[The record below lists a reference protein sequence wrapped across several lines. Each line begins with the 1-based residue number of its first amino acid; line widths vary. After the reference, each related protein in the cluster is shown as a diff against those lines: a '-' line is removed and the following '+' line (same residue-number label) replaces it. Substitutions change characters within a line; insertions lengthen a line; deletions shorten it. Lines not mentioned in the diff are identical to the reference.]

1 MSAYLGRERF
11 GIPIAEAARLFRRDG
26 SSLAHG
32 VRSLEEQLDRDPEL
46 RRQVERI
53 AHNAKMHA

>member
-1 MSAYLGRERF
+1 
-11 GIPIAEAARLFRRDG
+11 
-26 SSLAHG
+26 

-46 RRQVERI
+46 RQQVDRV